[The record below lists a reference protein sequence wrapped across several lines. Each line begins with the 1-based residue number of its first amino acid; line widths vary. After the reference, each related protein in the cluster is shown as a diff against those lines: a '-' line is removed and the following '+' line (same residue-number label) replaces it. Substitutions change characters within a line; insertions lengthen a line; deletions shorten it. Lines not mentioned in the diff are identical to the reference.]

1 MHRLWMQ
8 VSLMTVRIWS
18 PGWAVWLQ
26 QCQRPATR
34 VFAPR
39 FWDVISSSY
48 MPNISF
54 QYRPS
59 HTAGL
64 NGRVESY
71 LVPLSSRPLSHE

>member
-1 MHRLWMQ
+1 MDAGKPNDSSYLESGVGR
-8 VSLMTVRIWS
+8 VATTV
-18 PGWAVWLQ
+18 PT
-26 QCQRPATR
+26 PATR

>member
-1 MHRLWMQ
+1 MDAGKPNDSSYLESGVGR
-8 VSLMTVRIWS
+8 VATTV
-18 PGWAVWLQ
+18 PT
-26 QCQRPATR
+26 PATR
-34 VFAPR
+34 VFATSV
-39 FWDVISSSY
+39 WVVISSSY
-48 MPNISF
+48 MPDISF